1 MTDFEEDIE
10 YFDEEE
16 GGVVNGNSTKLNNS
30 NQIQQ
35 NQNEKDLMATPIN
48 KINKNIYPT
57 NYSYSI
63 TQKKTPTNTSS
74 LLSITDLAKE
84 TVSIKEFFLL
94 FFVIIVF
101 QIDYIVTPIMKLLPL
116 ASRSFTLLTLTGVS
130 VFRAFIICILF
141 FILRVFI

>member
-16 GGVVNGNSTKLNNS
+16 GVVNGNSTKLNNS
-30 NQIQQ
+30 NQ
-35 NQNEKDLMATPIN
+35 NEEDLMATPIN
-48 KINKNIYPT
+48 KINKNTYPT
-57 NYSYSI
+57 NYSNI
-63 TQKKTPTNTSS
+63 RKIPTNTSS

-84 TVSIKEFFLL
+84 TVSLKEFFLL

-101 QIDYIVTPIMKLLPL
+101 QIDYIVSPIMKLLPL